1 MSHKFQILSSLK
13 EYSLKENARQFLL
26 SLLATT
32 VSIALTFGTAAIID
46 DYKKEQD
53 KHEIVMMV
61 IYDMY
66 CTLQQIEQV
75 DSNIREAMDL
85 QLQISKDTTTFDEL
99 RFLLI
104 HKTPS
109 ISFTETTEHIFSSSI
124 ETINTVDNLLFTQ
137 NVAEFYLARK
147 QYASAICDTLIN
159 SISIERPFNSLKRTL
174 DFDLSWYAMAS
185 QGFFSQM
192 QEQYDQ
198 CKQMMDISDDEI
210 NAYWKRRKHI
220 EENSAGRKNTETFD
234 KIIELQQE
242 IQENAERLNL
252 E

>member
-1 MSHKFQILSSLK
+1 MSPKFQILSSLK
-13 EYSLKENARQFLL
+13 KYSLKENARQFLL

-53 KHEIVMMV
+53 KHEIVMMLV
-61 IYDMY
+61 YDMY
-66 CTLQQIEQV
+66 CSLQQIEQV
-75 DSNIREAMDL
+75 DSNIREAMNL

-99 RFLLI
+99 RFQLI
-104 HKTPS
+104 HKMPN
-109 ISFTETTEHIFSSSI
+109 ISFTETAEHIFSSSI

-137 NVAEFYLARK
+137 NVAEFYLNRK
-147 QYASAICDTLIN
+147 QYTSLICDSLTN
-159 SISIERPFNSLKRTL
+159 SISKERPFSTLKATL
-174 DFDLSWYAMAS
+174 AFDFSWYAIAS
-185 QGFFSQM
+185 QMSLEQL
-192 QEQYDQ
+192 QELYAQ